1 MRKLKRLMSILI
13 CVVLVMGSLAACSSP
28 VSQEGKTM
36 TWKIGHIRPDGAVA
50 DKDVKNLASTIK
62 ENTNGSIN
70 IEVYPASQLGDYQIV
85 QERVG
90 IGDVEMYLA
99 PAGTNVDK
107 VLGITA
113 VPYLATNWEEA
124 KHIFRKDG
132 PMMDAL
138 SKSFEKQGIK
148 LLSTYP
154 VYFGG
159 IALVKE
165 PNDAGNPN
173 VSKGLK
179 IRVPGI
185 KAYELNAQA
194 QGYLATPI
202 PYAETFTAM
211 QTGIVDGAIGGG
223 AEGYYAS
230 FRDVTKYYLP
240 VNDHFEMWFLY
251 MNRDLWDSLSDEQKK
266 AIQDASAKF
275 EEMRY
280 EVAEKDQKSYE
291 EKLAEAG
298 IKVYEFSQEELSA
311 MAKKAREEV
320 WPKLKDEFGAELF
333 DSIIED
339 IQ

>member
-1 MRKLKRLMSILI
+1 MRNVKRIMSILI
-13 CVVLVMGSLAACSSP
+13 CVVLVIGSLAACSSP
-28 VSQEGKTM
+28 ASQEGKTM
-36 TWKIGHIRPDGAVA
+36 TWKIGHIRPEGAVA
-50 DKDVKNLASTIK
+50 DKDVRALASAIK
-62 ENTNGSIN
+62 ESTNGDIN
-70 IEVYPASQLGDYQIV
+70 IEVYPGSTLGDYQIV

-90 IGDVEMYLA
+90 IGDVEMQLA

-107 VLGITA
+107 ALGITA

-124 KHIFRKDG
+124 KHVFRKDG

-138 SKSFEKQGIK
+138 GKRFEKQGIK

-165 PNDAGNPN
+165 PNEAGNPN

-179 IRVPGI
+179 IRVPGM
-185 KAYELNAQA
+185 KVYELNAQA

-202 PYAETFTAM
+202 PYSEAFTAM

-251 MNRDLWDSLSDEQKK
+251 MNMETWEGLSDEQKK
-266 AIQDASAKF
+266 TIEDASAKF
-275 EEMRY
+275 ESTRY
-280 EVAEKDQKSYE
+280 ELAEKDQKGYE
-291 EKLAEAG
+291 AKLAEAG
-298 IKVYEFSQEELSA
+298 VNVYEFTQEELTA
-311 MAKKAREEV
+311 MAEKARAEV

-333 DSIIED
+333 DAIIAD

>member
-1 MRKLKRLMSILI
+1 MKRVMRLLS
-13 CVVLVMGSLAACSSP
+13 VVLCIGLIMGSLSGCGSK
-28 VSQEGKTM
+28 QDEKM
-36 TWKIGHIRPDGAVA
+36 TWKIGHIRPSGAVA
-50 DKDVKNLASTIK
+50 DEDVKALGAAISEGTKGQVNL
-62 ENTNGSIN
+62 
-70 IEVYPASQLGDYQIV
+70 EVYPASQLGDYQIV

-90 IGDVEMYLA
+90 IGDVEMQLA

-107 VLGITA
+107 GLGITA

-124 KHIFRKDG
+124 KHVFRKEG
-132 PMMDAL
+132 PMVKAL
-138 SKSFEKQGIK
+138 SEKFEKQGIK

-165 PNDAGNPN
+165 PKEAGNPN

-179 IRVPGI
+179 IRVPGV
-185 KAYELNAQA
+185 KVYELNAQA

-202 PYAETFTAM
+202 PYAEAFTAM

-230 FRDVTKYYLP
+230 FRDVTKHYLP

-251 MNRDLWDSLSDEQKK
+251 MNKEVYDGLSDENKK
-266 AIQDASAKF
+266 LIEEASIKF
-275 EEMRY
+275 EADRF
-280 EVAEKDQKSYE
+280 EVAEKDQKNYE
-291 EKLAEAG
+291 KKLAEAG
-298 IKVYEFSQEELSA
+298 INVYEFSQDELDA
-311 MAKKAREEV
+311 MAAKARKEV
-320 WPKLKDEFGAELF
+320 WPKIRAEFGEELF
-333 DSIIED
+333 DSVVSD